1 MEPLVSAVIPCYK
14 QGHFL
19 AEAVQSV
26 LGQTVND
33 LECIVVN
40 DGSPD
45 TTREVARQLVSGD
58 PRVRYIEQMNRGLAA
73 ARNRGLG
80 EARGRFIQFLDGDGS
95 IATAH

>member
-1 MEPLVSAVIPCYK
+1 MEPLVSVIIPCYK

-26 LGQTVND
+26 LGQTVID

-45 TTREVARQLVSGD
+45 TTREVATRLASGD
-58 PRVRYIEQMNRGLAA
+58 PACDTWNR
-73 ARNRGLG
+73 
-80 EARGRFIQFLDGDGS
+80 
-95 IATAH
+95 